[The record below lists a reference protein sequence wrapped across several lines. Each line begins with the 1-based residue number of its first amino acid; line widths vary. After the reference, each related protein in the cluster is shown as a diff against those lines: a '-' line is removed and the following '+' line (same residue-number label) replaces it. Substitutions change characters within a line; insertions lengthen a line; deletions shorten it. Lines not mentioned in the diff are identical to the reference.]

1 MAEKAMEKAA
11 AQRQWAALERAAARV
26 LAAAREQPAS
36 GIVTAAS
43 AVGTASRSS
52 IRSSRHSASSAAGIA
67 SLAPRLNRGRCTS
80 VVPGSR
86 FQARA
91 IAADRDD
98 RLADV
103 RHRNEPRRVSL
114 RDSTTAFDTGSVR
127 ASVCVAAH
135 PVDDER

>member
-1 MAEKAMEKAA
+1 MAEKAVEKAA
-11 AQRQWAALERAAARV
+11 AQRQWAALE
-26 LAAAREQPAS
+26 
-36 GIVTAAS
+36 
-43 AVGTASRSS
+43 
-52 IRSSRHSASSAAGIA
+52 
-67 SLAPRLNRGRCTS
+67 
-80 VVPGSR
+80 
-86 FQARA
+86 RA